1 MALQEHADKIIILV
15 EMMMMGSKDLPCF
28 QEGEETIRTL
38 KERFFP
44 TNRRMNE
51 AEAGQF
57 IDLLITESYG
67 NWRTIMYDKIQYC
80 CQGIV

>member
-15 EMMMMGSKDLPCF
+15 EMMLMGQKDLKCF
-28 QEGEETIRTL
+28 EQGEETVRTL

-44 TNRRMNE
+44 TGRRMNE
-51 AEAGQF
+51 TEAAKF
-57 IDLLITESYG
+57 IDMLINESYG
-67 NWRTIMYDKIQYC
+67 NWRTIVYDKIQYC

>member
-1 MALQEHADKIIILV
+1 MALQEHADKVIVLV
-15 EMMMMGSKDLPCF
+15 EMMLMGNKDMPCF
-28 QEGEETIRTL
+28 QNGEETVRTL

-44 TNRRMNE
+44 TGKRMNE
-51 AEAGQF
+51 TEAGKF

-67 NWRTIMYDKIQYC
+67 NWRTIVYDKMKYI